1 MMRSGAP
8 AVGVRARRGTPDV
21 TALGSAS
28 QNSASG
34 TAASQSPVSGSSASP
49 RQMLT
54 DTVYDVV
61 RQRLVDHDIE
71 PGGKVNIN
79 ALAQE
84 LNVSPTPVREALA
97 RLEAD
102 GLLIRR
108 SLAGYAAAPLLG
120 TKEFNELFE
129 MRMLL
134 EPAAAAKAA
143 AQIAE
148 TDLEA
153 LAADLA
159 AMRDAHDLT
168 SSETRRT
175 FLDHDALF
183 HDRIAQACGSTLM
196 HDMLDRLHAHAHLYR
211 LHFREGL
218 AAETCREHGRILEAL
233 TERDADTAE
242 SAMRSHIRRSR
253 DRLAAALELD
263 QTS

>member
-1 MMRSGAP
+1 MRNGMPGAT
-8 AVGVRARRGTPDV
+8 GS
-21 TALGSAS
+21 LGMGADM
-28 QNSASG
+28 
-34 TAASQSPVSGSSASP
+34 ASP

-84 LNVSPTPVREALA
+84 LEVSPTPVREALA

-102 GLLIRR
+102 GLLVRR

-120 TKEFNELFE
+120 RKEFSELFE
-129 MRMLL
+129 MRILL

-143 AQIAE
+143 GLIE
-148 TDLEA
+148 EPH
-153 LAADLA
+153 LAVLADHLTQ
-159 AMRDAHDLT
+159 MRDAQDHT
-168 SSETRRT
+168 SPQTRRT

-183 HDRIAQACGSTLM
+183 HDQIAQVCGNTLM
-196 HDMLDRLHAHAHLYR
+196 REMLDRLHAHAHLYR

-218 AAETCREHGRILEAL
+218 AAETCREHARILEAL
-233 TERDADTAE
+233 SEKDAGLAE
-242 SAMRSHIRRSR
+242 SAMRSHIQRSR
-253 DRLAAALELD
+253 ERLATALGEGDLTGGE
-263 QTS
+263 QG